1 MARFIFKLE
10 SILSIKEK
18 LETQA
23 KVEFGIEMAR
33 LREEEEK
40 LEAMRLR
47 KEEFQRRLTGAVQ
60 NQLNIRQIKDLEDAV
75 ENVKYNMRLQRVV
88 IREQEARVELARE
101 KMNEAMK
108 ERKTYERLKEKA
120 FEEFLK
126 ELDKAERKE
135 VDELVSFRYQN
146 AVESED

>member
-1 MARFIFKLE
+1 MAKFKFKLE
-10 SILSIKEK
+10 SILSIKIK

-23 KVEFGIEMAR
+23 KAEFGLEVAK

-40 LEAMRLR
+40 LEVMRLR
-47 KEEFQRRLTGAVQ
+47 KEGFQMRLTDAVQ
-60 NQLNIRQIKDLEDAV
+60 NILFIRQIKDLENSV
-75 ENVKYNMRLQRVV
+75 ENVKYNMKLQRIV
-88 IREQEARVELARE
+88 IRKQEQQVELARE

-126 ELDKAERKE
+126 ELEKAERKE
-135 VDELVSFRYQN
+135 VDELVSFRY
-146 AVESED
+146 AHDPS